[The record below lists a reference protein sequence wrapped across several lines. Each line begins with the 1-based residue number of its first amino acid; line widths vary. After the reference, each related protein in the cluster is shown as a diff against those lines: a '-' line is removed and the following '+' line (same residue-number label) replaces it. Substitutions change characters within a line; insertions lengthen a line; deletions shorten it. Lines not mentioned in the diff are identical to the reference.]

1 MKIKYGAALILMVAA
16 IGPASAQTSY
26 NANVKGRIDQL
37 ITYVGDSTI
46 LFTIDPMPATPQ
58 CGGRYFRIQ
67 GNLPLDQRQQLFSRL
82 VAAYTSREVV
92 NIGYDSQTCSPEDFI
107 QTFRVG

>member
-1 MKIKYGAALILMVAA
+1 MQMKIQIALVLAAMGAD
-16 IGPASAQTSY
+16 PASAQTSY
-26 NANVKGRIDQL
+26 NANAKGRIDQL

-58 CGGRYFRIQ
+58 CGSRYFRIQ
-67 GNLPLDQRQQLFSRL
+67 GSLPLDQRQQLFSRL
-82 VAAYTSREVV
+82 MAAHASREVV